1 MVLSKEDKIL
11 IKRLQKLKGYEKLFT
26 VAAPT
31 SSQNDRFYIRQGT
44 RKKDVNENWLFR
56 TRSTFSKSVMV
67 SVGISKLGCT
77 DIHFIEPGVTVNEAY

>member
-44 RKKDVNENWLFR
+44 RKKDVNEN
-56 TRSTFSKSVMV
+56 
-67 SVGISKLGCT
+67 
-77 DIHFIEPGVTVNEAY
+77 